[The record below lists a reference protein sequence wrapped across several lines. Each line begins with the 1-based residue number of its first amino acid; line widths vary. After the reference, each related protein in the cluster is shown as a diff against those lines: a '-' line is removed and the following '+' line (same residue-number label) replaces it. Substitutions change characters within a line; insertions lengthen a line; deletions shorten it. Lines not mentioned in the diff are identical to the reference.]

1 VRQTDNLI
9 CFYLSLPDDVKY
21 IAPASGLEPDVLQRL
36 VSALP
41 PRHFLAVGQA
51 TEGYPVILKNREL
64 DVVTAGETRYRFS
77 EP

>member
-1 VRQTDNLI
+1 
-9 CFYLSLPDDVKY
+9 
-21 IAPASGLEPDVLQRL
+21 
-36 VSALP
+36 
-41 PRHFLAVGQA
+41 VGQA